1 MDSAAVA
8 SGYFLSVVVVADLV
22 LAPVR
27 YATAAVVIRSAAA
40 VVFLTTATAVA
51 VVVFPPT
58 ATTTPR
64 SHLQSRHQRDRKP
77 DEPADFLLKRRTRL
91 IKSLHRRTG

>member
-8 SGYFLSVVVVADLV
+8 SGYFLSVAVVADLV

-27 YATAAVVIRSAAA
+27 YAAAA
-40 VVFLTTATAVA
+40 AVFLTTAVA
-51 VVVFPPT
+51 AVFPPT

-64 SHLQSRHQRDRKP
+64 SHLQSRHKRDRKP
-77 DEPADFLLKRRTRL
+77 DEPTNLLPKRRTCL
-91 IKSLHRRTG
+91 AQSIHRRTG